1 MHIFVRIKTILKS
14 SENCEMMRFNFKVGE
29 ESQNVNSMYHGTHK
43 PSEANVER
51 MVVDLEKQ
59 VAKRA
64 KFSRRRTFIEDRD
77 VDYINERN
85 AKFNKK
91 IERFYGEYTAEI
103 KQNLERGTAI

>member
-1 MHIFVRIKTILKS
+1 MVPDLTEYDAHKS
-14 SENCEMMRFNFKVGE
+14 EVGE
-29 ESQNVNSMYHGTHK
+29 EAESVNSMYHGTHK
-43 PSEANVER
+43 PSELAVER
-51 MVVDLEKQ
+51 MVGDLEKQ
-59 VAKRA
+59 IAKRA

-91 IERFYGEYTAEI
+91 IERFYGEYTSEI